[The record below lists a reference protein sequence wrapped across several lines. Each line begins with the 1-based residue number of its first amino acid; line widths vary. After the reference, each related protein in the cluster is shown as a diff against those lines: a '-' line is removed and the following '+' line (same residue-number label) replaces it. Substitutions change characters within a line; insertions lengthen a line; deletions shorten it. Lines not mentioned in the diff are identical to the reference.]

1 MRHLA
6 LACRWGPSGATS
18 LNYHVEPHVMHR
30 RTANRLAG
38 WQSRGGGSYHPMIM
52 ITAALR
58 ELAIAAAPGF
68 RP

>member
-6 LACRWGPSGATS
+6 LALPLGPPGTTS
-18 LNYHVEPHVMHR
+18 HNYSMELHVMHR
-30 RTANRLAG
+30 RNANRLAG
-38 WQSRGGGSYHPMIM
+38 WQSRGGGSYHLMIM

-58 ELAIAAAPGF
+58 ELAIAAAAGF

>member
-6 LACRWGPSGATS
+6 LPLGPSGTTS
-18 LNYHVEPHVMHR
+18 LNHHVEPNVVHR
-30 RTANRLAG
+30 RNANRLAS
-38 WQSRGGGSYHPMIM
+38 WQRRGGGSYYLMIM